1 MASQLPSAV
10 PVLACAGVP
19 IAALEMNEAVTWC
32 VDTAQSLSGDSAG
45 LDVHLCNTYTL
56 ALADDDHEF
65 RALLNRAALNLADGT
80 PVVWANRLL
89 HKDAN
94 PPRSRVRGPSLF
106 VNVLAAGQAA
116 QIKHYLLG
124 STPETLEAMQR
135 EIAQRF
141 PEALIVG
148 TDSPPFRELTEAE
161 RLDQRDRIKS
171 SGAQIVWVGL
181 GTPKQD
187 VEAAALANSLP
198 VVAIAVGAAFDF
210 VAGTVEEAPDWMQRS
225 GTEWIHRFAQEPGR
239 LWQRY
244 LVGGPRFVKAVITR
258 RGR

>member
-1 MASQLPSAV
+1 
-10 PVLACAGVP
+10 
-19 IAALEMNEAVTWC
+19 
-32 VDTAQSLSGDSAG
+32 
-45 LDVHLCNTYTL
+45 
-56 ALADDDHEF
+56 
-65 RALLNRAALNLADGT
+65 
-80 PVVWANRLL
+80 
-89 HKDAN
+89 
-94 PPRSRVRGPSLF
+94 LF

-116 QIKHYLLG
+116 RIKHYLLG

-161 RLDQRDRIKS
+161 RQDQRDRITF

-198 VVAIAVGAAFDF
+198 VIAIAVGAAFDF

-258 RGR
+258 RSR